1 MGEGGGSVN
10 LWAEYIYIQ
19 GGGGGRE
26 LLERGGH
33 VRQRWRGGGVL
44 MRAGSV
50 RSFFLLFH
58 ILELKNKKVG
68 INENGTPLEK
78 RKVTV
83 NYTPV
88 LVHACLLSGQNL
100 T

>member
-1 MGEGGGSVN
+1 
-10 LWAEYIYIQ
+10 
-19 GGGGGRE
+19 
-26 LLERGGH
+26 
-33 VRQRWRGGGVL
+33 